1 MMSMKNDRD
10 DESTMLRFITA
21 NKASISCI
29 TDKLALGL
37 RLGRVRVRIR
47 VRSE

>member
-1 MMSMKNDRD
+1 M
-10 DESTMLRFITA
+10 FIFTTA
-21 NKASISCI
+21 NKASMSCI

-37 RLGRVRVRIR
+37 KLKLGIVGVRIR